1 MLMKYELVEHL
12 MSAFN
17 QGCGMGFYFRYT
29 YLEPHNNL
37 KVQATGS
44 DILYEVFLHL
54 IKGFTSI
61 L

>member
-17 QGCGMGFYFRYT
+17 QGCGMGFYRYT